1 MPTIAEV
8 EESIARIEAALKNCD
23 ERDRP
28 RLHAEL
34 LFHQQQH
41 LTLMQMERAR
51 IDRQN
56 ANLEFVLDILKKR
69 REK

>member
-8 EESIARIEAALKNCD
+8 EESIARVEAALKNCD
-23 ERDRP
+23 ERDRS
-28 RLHAEL
+28 RLLAEL

-41 LTLMQMERAR
+41 LTLIQMERAR

-56 ANLEFVLDILKKR
+56 ANMQFVLDILKKR

>member
-8 EESIARIEAALKNCD
+8 EESIARIEVALKICD

-34 LFHQQQH
+34 LFQHEQH
-41 LTLMQMERAR
+41 LTLIQMERAR